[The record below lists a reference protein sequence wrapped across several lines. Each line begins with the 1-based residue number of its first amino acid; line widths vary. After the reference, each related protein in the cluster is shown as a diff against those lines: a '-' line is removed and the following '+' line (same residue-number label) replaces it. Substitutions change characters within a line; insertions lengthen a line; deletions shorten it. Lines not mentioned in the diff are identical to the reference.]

1 MDNEDS
7 ISLFFEKFKKCYIKR
22 KKIYYY
28 KKIYVRRKI
37 MTSSSNAG
45 SSY

>member
-22 KKIYYY
+22 KKKYTI
-28 KKIYVRRKI
+28 IRKF
-37 MTSSSNAG
+37 MLDVK
-45 SSY
+45 